1 MFAKL
6 RRHTR
11 PLARFGCV
19 SVGTVYVLVG
29 MLALLALSGV
39 LTGMADE
46 DRMVRV
52 IMDLPG
58 GAIVIWTIAAG
69 LIGYTVWRVIE
80 TLADPYDFG
89 TSWLGLAKRT
99 GVGLSGIGYGFLAFS
114 AARMAL
120 DDGGSGEESE
130 ERQQLLVGEILG
142 WPAGVWIVGGAGAI
156 LAIVALIQVAL
167 LVRRDYMIEID
178 RDALSPGMCRAVHG
192 LAWWGYLARGVI
204 MSVLGYFLLRAAIT
218 MDPEEVGD
226 TDTAFDTIG
235 GGLAGDTAFALV
247 ALGTIAF
254 GIYMY
259 VAAAYYKFEHH
270 RR

>member
-1 MFAKL
+1 MLPRL

-19 SVGTVYVLVG
+19 SVGTVYVIVG
-29 MLALLALSGV
+29 ALALLALAGV

-52 IMDLPG
+52 IMDVPG
-58 GAIVIWTIAAG
+58 GAAIIWTIVAG
-69 LIGYTVWRVIE
+69 LVGYTLWRVIE

-89 TSWLGLAKRT
+89 TSWVGLAKRV
-99 GVGLSGIGYGFLAFS
+99 GVGLSGLGYGFLAFS

-120 DDGGSGEESE
+120 DDGGGEDESE
-130 ERQQLLVGEILG
+130 ERQQLLVAQVLD
-142 WPAGVWIVGGAGAI
+142 WPGGMWLVGGAGAI
-156 LAIVALIQVAL
+156 LAIVALIQIVL

-178 RDALSPGMCRAVHG
+178 RDVISPGLCRVVHG

-204 MSVLGYFLLRAAIT
+204 MSVLGYFLLRAAIRL
-218 MDPEEVGD
+218 DPEEVGD

-254 GIYMY
+254 GVYMY
-259 VAAAYYKFEHH
+259 LAAIYYKFEHQ
-270 RR
+270 RG